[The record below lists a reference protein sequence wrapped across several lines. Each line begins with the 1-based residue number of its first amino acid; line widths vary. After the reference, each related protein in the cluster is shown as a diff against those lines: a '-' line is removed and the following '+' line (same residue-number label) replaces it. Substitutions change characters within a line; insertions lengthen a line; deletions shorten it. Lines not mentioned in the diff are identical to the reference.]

1 MVEHFEEHR
10 PRLWDL
16 AYGLLG
22 SAADADD
29 ALQDAWVRVSQ
40 AATDGIENP
49 ASWLTTVV
57 SRVCLNALRSR
68 NARREERLGIRLPD
82 PVLQSTSTRVPD
94 EEVALAQSLGL
105 ALLIVLDTLSP
116 PQRVA
121 FVLHDLFG
129 LPHAEIARVLDRS
142 PDATRQLAS
151 RARRR
156 VRAAALPERD
166 SDLSS
171 QRAIVDAFLRAARD
185 GDLARLLE
193 VLDPSVVL
201 RVDLGPG
208 RPEASEVVQGA
219 ENVARHARDAPKGL
233 VHHVTVNGA
242 AGATAHEGERPI
254 ALLAFTVSGGRIVAI
269 EGFADRER
277 VAAIML
283 RGDAQHAG

>member
-1 MVEHFEEHR
+1 MVEHFEKHR

-40 AATDGIENP
+40 AAANGIENP

-57 SRVCLNALRSR
+57 SRVCLNTLRSR
-68 NARREERLGIRLPD
+68 NARREERLGIHLPD
-82 PVLQSTSTRVPD
+82 PVLQSASMRRPD
-94 EEVALAQSLGL
+94 EEAALAQSVGL
-105 ALLIVLDTLSP
+105 ALLVVLDALSP
-116 PQRVA
+116 PERVA

-129 LPHAEIARVLDRS
+129 IPHAEIARVLDRS

-166 SDLSS
+166 LDPSS
-171 QRAIVDAFLRAARD
+171 QRAIVDAFLSAARD
-185 GDLARLLE
+185 GDLARLLD

-201 RVDLGPG
+201 RVDFGPG
-208 RPEASEVVQGA
+208 RSEASEVVQGA
-219 ENVARHARDAPKGL
+219 ENVARRARDAPKGL
-233 VHHVTVNGA
+233 VRHVIVNGT
-242 AGATAHEGERPI
+242 AGAIAYEGERPI
-254 ALLAFTVSGGRIVAI
+254 ALMAFTIRGGRIVAI
-269 EGFADRER
+269 EGFADPER
-277 VAAIML
+277 VAAIVR
-283 RGDAQHAG
+283 RGDAEHAG